1 MAVNIDG
8 STFYVPLSQN
18 TTITNVGSVFYIS
31 RIYMTWY
38 NNARHLVISW
48 ASGGTYFQSLIK
60 VDSEITG

>member
-38 NNARHLVISW
+38 NGARHLVVSW
-48 ASGGTYFQSLIK
+48 ASGGTSFQSLIK
-60 VDSEITG
+60 VDNVK